1 MEIPT
6 IQDKELSLRADA
18 FAEDLATRLGEFNKQ
33 NPKPEMSLEAWQ
45 YLEKQHGDNI
55 PGLTPDE
62 MIPFFKMIFCVY
74 MGSHYGLVPE

>member
-18 FAEDLATRLGEFNKQ
+18 FAEDLAERLGEFNDR

-45 YLEKQHGDNI
+45 CLEKQHGDNI

-74 MGSHYGLVPE
+74 MGSHYGLVP

>member
-6 IQDKELSLRADA
+6 ILDKELSERADH
-18 FAEDLATRLGEFNKQ
+18 FAEELTARLREFNYQ
-33 NPKPEMSLEAWQ
+33 NPEPKMSLEAWQ
-45 YLEKQHGDNI
+45 CIREQHGDNI
-55 PGLTPDE
+55 PGPTPDE